1 MLLQLHTMYY
11 EVHVF
16 PDMTALSDS
25 TWKSDPSC
33 RLAGIEELVETIA
46 KSPSSA
52 CVAPFRGIL
61 EFSVE
66 EGEVSLSAPNVRKMV
81 GRNEKEML
89 KEKKTYSTSPSQV
102 ERWLGAELQ
111 DVLEKVEKQVV
122 TLIISCI

>member
-89 KEKKTYSTSPSQV
+89 KEKKRIQLLPPRLNVGLAQSCKMFLKKLKS
-102 ERWLGAELQ
+102 RW
-111 DVLEKVEKQVV
+111 
-122 TLIISCI
+122 